1 MTTNNLNEFQGNLKQ
16 ILYDNGSRIAVQF
29 NQILLKNVNICQRE
43 LLNVRSS
50 KRRITKQNIQK

>member
-16 ILYDNGSRIAVQF
+16 ILYGNGSRIVVQF